1 MYRKKEISVKVNIGN
16 KGELKVGEMEE
27 KIIEMKGQRQRIVY
41 YKMKVDDKRKRR
53 KEIKVEKREIG
64 WEKKVEMEKG
74 MEKNIE
80 YLENKLRK
88 KKGKMVEEE

>member
-1 MYRKKEISVKVNIGN
+1 
-16 KGELKVGEMEE
+16 
-27 KIIEMKGQRQRIVY
+27 
-41 YKMKVDDKRKRR
+41 MKVDDKRKRR